1 MLEFLNSLEF
11 WHWWMLAALLI
22 AIEVIAPSTVL
33 LWPGVAAVVVGL
45 VLAAGAD
52 LGWEPQ
58 VLLFAVLS
66 VVSLISWRLYAK
78 SRPTLTEDPGLNRRG
93 QRYIGRTFTLMHPID
108 DNQGKLQVDGIIW
121 KIEGENL
128 DAGNRVKV
136 VGIDGTVLKVEPE

>member
-1 MLEFLNSLEF
+1 MLEFLNNLEF

-33 LWPGVAAVVVGL
+33 LWPGIAAVVVGL

-58 VLLFAVLS
+58 VLLFAALS
-66 VVSLISWRLYAK
+66 VVSLISWRFYAK

-93 QRYIGRTFTLMHPID
+93 QRYIDRAFTLMHPID

-128 DAGNRVKV
+128 EAGNRVKV